1 MECAMADQSRCY
13 TSYLLRLWRP
23 ADSGET
29 NWHAS
34 LENTQTSE
42 CKSFGSLDALLASYK
57 ASSAPVSWKHR
68 PHHHARIGKWMR
80 AGNRPFDSVL
90 PG

>member
-1 MECAMADQSRCY
+1 MADQSRCY

-23 ADSGET
+23 ADSAET

-42 CKSFGSLDALLASYK
+42 CKSFGSLDALLVFLQSEFGAGQLE
-57 ASSAPVSWKHR
+57 APAPPPREDRQMDARWK
-68 PHHHARIGKWMR
+68 PAI
-80 AGNRPFDSVL
+80 
-90 PG
+90 